1 MSSHIAPGVLPAPPA
16 QALAA
21 LRQQGRRLLFVT
33 NNSSK
38 SRQQYVKKFASLG
51 FEAHPD
57 EVGARG
63 LYGADCCA
71 ARPRCVVHR
80 PPAQLPD
87 DSCR

>member
-1 MSSHIAPGVLPAPPA
+1 M

-63 LYGADCCA
+63 LPAPRAHAVWCTGLRPGCLMTAAD
-71 ARPRCVVHR
+71 
-80 PPAQLPD
+80 D
-87 DSCR
+87 